1 MAVDKLRLEVVLD
14 AVDKLTRPLRAAQN
28 GSRELASAL
37 KETRQSLKALDAQQE
52 KITAFRSAQKQ
63 ASIASA
69 ALGAQQQKLKALKAE
84 INATT
89 TPSKALTRAFDDTR
103 KEAARLRS
111 IHGEQIERMQ
121 KLRNALSETGID
133 TKKLAEHQ
141 IRLKAATAGTNETLK
156 RQQTD
161 LEALNKA
168 AQRRAAIAATSEKI
182 TRTRDKLARNGA
194 GMAAAG
200 GAMMAATGAP
210 LAAFAQAEDAATG
223 LKVAMMNA
231 RGEVPKAFADIN
243 KLATAL
249 GDKLPGTTAD
259 YQNMMT
265 MLIRQGMS
273 SQAILGGLGK
283 ATAYLAVQLKMPTE
297 EAAAFASKM
306 QDATRTSEKDMM
318 GLMDVIQKGF
328 YLGVDQNNM
337 LQAFTKMSPA
347 LDILKKKGLEGAKA
361 LAPLVVMADQTGM
374 AGEAAGNAYRKVFQM
389 ALDAKKIAKAGKE
402 GGIGLDFTNGKGE
415 FGGIEK
421 MLGQL
426 QKLKGLST
434 QKRLSVIKTIFGD
447 DAETLQVVS
456 LMIDKGVSGYNE
468 VQGKMAAQADLQ
480 KRVNEQLGT
489 LKNLWDAASGTFVN
503 ALASFGAALA
513 PDIKVLVN
521 LIGDLTGKL
530 HDWSAANPELSKW
543 IMRIVGGAGL
553 LLAVLGGLT
562 MAAAAV
568 LTPFTMISKGLS
580 AFSSTAKIVTT
591 GFTLIRTA
599 ITTTMAFLSAN
610 PIVLAIGAVV
620 LLIAGMAYLIYKYWT
635 PIKAFF
641 MGVWAYIDNAFK
653 KYPILNYIFPIIG
666 AARLLIQHWDAVKA
680 FFVGIWAEIK
690 TAFSGGLAGIGAL
703 IMNWSPLGLFYSA
716 FAKVMGYFGI
726 ELPGKFSEF
735 GKMILQGLINGI
747 SNGIGAVVEA
757 VKAVAGKVMDTF
769 RAILPASV
777 VAKLGLGGGGPQAAQ
792 AGPQAVIAKAG
803 AASAV
808 GKIGRPGTQAIT
820 PIKAP
825 GAGSSGAAA
834 GGNTTIHVHPA
845 PGMDEKAI
853 ASMVA
858 KKVDEHARQKTV
870 RARGRLADNN

>member
-14 AVDKLTRPLRAAQN
+14 AVDRLTRPLRATRDE
-28 GSRELASAL
+28 SRQLATAIKATQAKL
-37 KETRQSLKALDAQQE
+37 KE
-52 KITAFRSAQKQ
+52 
-63 ASIASA
+63 
-69 ALGAQQQKLKALKAE
+69 LG
-84 INATT
+84 
-89 TPSKALTRAFDDTR
+89 DT
-103 KEAARLRS
+103 EERL
-111 IHGEQIERMQ
+111 G
-121 KLRNALSETGID
+121 
-133 TKKLAEHQ
+133 KLATAGKLPFSNGTMAAMMRDTQHEAEKLNASLREQQ
-141 IRLKAATAGTNETLK
+141 IRLET
-156 RQQTD
+156 
-161 LEALNKA
+161 LNKA

-182 TRTRDKLARNGA
+182 AGTRDRLARNGA

-200 GAMMAATGAP
+200 GAMVAATGAP

-223 LKVAMMNA
+223 LKVALMNA
-231 RGEVPKAFADIN
+231 RGEVPKAFDDIN
-243 KLATAL
+243 KLATRL

-259 YQNMMT
+259 FQNMMT

-273 SQAILGGLGK
+273 AKAILGGLGE

-306 QDATRTSEKDMM
+306 QDATRTSEQDMM

-347 LDILKKKGLEGAKA
+347 LDILKKKGLEGAQA

-415 FGGIEK
+415 FGGIQK
-421 MLGQL
+421 MLTEL

-456 LMIDKGVSGYNE
+456 LMIDKGVDGYNE
-468 VQGKMAAQADLQ
+468 VQKKMADQADLQ
-480 KRVNEQLGT
+480 RRVNEQLNT

-503 ALASFGAALA
+503 ALASFGEALG
-513 PDIKVLVN
+513 PDIKALVN
-521 LIGDLTGKL
+521 LLGDLSGKL
-530 HDWSAANPELSKW
+530 HDWSAENPVLSKW
-543 IMRIVGGAGL
+543 IMRIVAGVGAL
-553 LLAVLGGLT
+553 LVVLGGLT

-568 LTPFTMISKGLS
+568 LTPFTMISRGLS
-580 AFSSTAKIVTT
+580 AFSSTARIVTT

-599 ITTTMAFLSAN
+599 ITTTMAFLAAN
-610 PIVLAIGAVV
+610 PVVLAITVIVLAI
-620 LLIAGMAYLIYKYWT
+620 AGLAYLIYRNWT

-641 MGVWAYIDNAFK
+641 MGVWAYIDSAFK

-680 FFVGIWAEIK
+680 FFAGVWTEIK

-703 IMNWSPLGLFYSA
+703 IMNWSPLGLFYAA

-735 GKMILQGLINGI
+735 GRMILQGLISGITNGL
-747 SNGIGAVVEA
+747 GAVIQA
-757 VKAVAGKVMDTF
+757 VQNVAGAVLEKF
-769 RAILPASV
+769 RSILPAAL
-777 VAKLGLGGGGPQAAQ
+777 VAKLGLDAGSPQGQPGPQGALAR
-792 AGPQAVIAKAG
+792 AG
-803 AASAV
+803 AASANAV
-808 GKIGRPGTQAIT
+808 GRIGRPTTQAVA

-825 GAGSSGAAA
+825 GAGGNTSAA
-834 GGNTTIHVHPA
+834 GGGTTIHVHPA

-853 ASMVA
+853 ATMVA

-870 RARGRLADNN
+870 QARGRLADNN

>member
-1 MAVDKLRLEVVLD
+1 MMAVDKLRLEVVLD
-14 AVDKLTRPLRAAQN
+14 AVDRLTRPMKATRDESRQLAAAIKATQTK
-28 GSRELASAL
+28 L
-37 KETRQSLKALDAQQE
+37 KELGDTEERLGKLAAAGKLPFSNGTMAAMMRDSQQE
-52 KITAFRSAQKQ
+52 AEKLN
-63 ASIASA
+63 AS
-69 ALGAQQQKLKALKAE
+69 
-84 INATT
+84 
-89 TPSKALTRAFDDTR
+89 
-103 KEAARLRS
+103 LR
-111 IHGEQIERMQ
+111 E
-121 KLRNALSETGID
+121 
-133 TKKLAEHQ
+133 
-141 IRLKAATAGTNETLK
+141 
-156 RQQTD
+156 QQTR
-161 LEALNKA
+161 LEALNRVQ
-168 AQRRAAIAATSEKI
+168 QRRGALNASTASIG
-182 TRTRDKLARNGA
+182 RTRDSLARNGA

-200 GAMMAATGAP
+200 GAMVAATGAP

-231 RGEVPKAFADIN
+231 RGEVPQAFADIN

-283 ATAYLAVQLKMPTE
+283 ATAYLGVQLKMPTE

-456 LMIDKGVSGYNE
+456 LMIDKGVAGYNE

-503 ALASFGAALA
+503 TLAAFGSALA
-513 PDIKVLVN
+513 PDIKQLVN
-521 LIGDLTGKL
+521 FIGDLAGKTSA
-530 HDWSAANPELSKW
+530 WSAAHPELSKW
-543 IMRIVGGAGL
+543 LMRIVGGAGL

-580 AFSSTAKIVTT
+580 AFSTTAKIFTSGFTLISKGFSTFSRAAKIVTT

-599 ITTTMAFLSAN
+599 VTTTTAFLAAN
-610 PIVLAIGAVV
+610 PIVLAIGAIV
-620 LLIAGMAYLIYKYWT
+620 LVIAGIAYLIYKYWE

-641 MGVWAYIDNAFK
+641 MGVWAYIDSAFK

-666 AARLLIQHWDAVKA
+666 AARLLIQNWDTVKA
-680 FFVGIWAEIK
+680 FFAGIWAEIK
-690 TAFSGGLAGIGAL
+690 TAFSGGIGGISTL
-703 IMNWSPLGLFYSA
+703 ITNWSPLGLFYSA

-735 GKMILQGLINGI
+735 GRMILQGLVTGI
-747 SNGIGAVVEA
+747 TQGLGTVIQAVQNVAGAVLD
-757 VKAVAGKVMDTF
+757 KFKS
-769 RAILPASV
+769 ILPASV
-777 VAKLGLGGGGPQAAQ
+777 VAKLGLSATTTQ
-792 AGPQAVIAKAG
+792 AGPQAAIAQAG
-803 AASAV
+803 AASANAV
-808 GKIGRPGTQAIT
+808 ARVGRPATQTVT

-825 GAGSSGAAA
+825 GAGGSGAAA